1 MNLNERD
8 EFKALLQKE
17 LLTSTQAAEILGVS
31 KQRFGVVI
39 KKNDLTPIHESSQ
52 GKLFLRR
59 DIEGIFKG
67 TYKTPNKQ
75 ENILIQPYGSS
86 DEALIFFEENKE
98 FLEDITSIYIY
109 RYKLDA
115 ILDNFHVELDTG
127 FENKRLLDVPH
138 LVLRDDFS
146 GKEIWF
152 KTLNCGY
159 RGQGPRCTMDLL
171 TNLGIDSN
179 YANSLITKHDVVKF
193 FKTENVTFEGTFDN
207 ATVDPFQSE
216 GILSYSWNNKLIF
229 AQKGSYTLE
238 FDNQSTLAF
247 LKDYYSIV
255 PNIKDVIIF
264 NSKEEALEKG
274 YYTRDHRNKEIVYQ
288 LIIRDT
294 SNRELWLRIP
304 RTQNDRPLKH
314 SKDIKELLAMCGI
327 NIEEP
332 VDSFPE
338 TIKKWLNIRP
348 RIQPSEILTR
358 ESQNI
363 VF

>member
-8 EFKALLQKE
+8 NFKALLQKE

-39 KKNDLTPIHESSQ
+39 KKNDITPIHESSQ

-59 DIEGIFKG
+59 DIEGIVKG
-67 TYKTPNKQ
+67 IYKTPDQQN
-75 ENILIQPYGSS
+75 NILIQPSEYSN
-86 DEALIFFEENKE
+86 EALIFFEENKE
-98 FLEDITSIYIY
+98 FLDEITSIYIY
-109 RYKLDA
+109 RFKLDA
-115 ILDNFHVELDTG
+115 ILDNFHIELDTG

-138 LVLRDDFS
+138 LVLRDDS
-146 GKEIWF
+146 LGKEIWF
-152 KTLNCGY
+152 KGLNCGY
-159 RGQGPRCTMDLL
+159 RGQGPRCTINLL
-171 TNLGIDSN
+171 TSLGIDSN
-179 YANSLITKHDVVKF
+179 YASSLVTKHDVVRF
-193 FKTENVTFEGTFDN
+193 FKTDNDTFEGTFND
-207 ATVDPFQSE
+207 ATVDAFSSE
-216 GILSYSWNNKLIF
+216 GILFYSWNNKLIF
-229 AQKGSYTLE
+229 AQKPSHSFE

-274 YYTRDHRNKEIVYQ
+274 YYTRDYRNIEIVYQ

-304 RTQNDRPLKH
+304 RILKDKPLKH
-314 SKDIKELLAMCGI
+314 NQDIKELLAMCDI
-327 NIEEP
+327 KIEEP

-338 TIKKWLNIRP
+338 TIKKWLNICP

-358 ESQNI
+358 ESRTI
-363 VF
+363 SF